1 MHHVSHSLNAS
12 AADSSQAQYFR
23 CILAERRA
31 ELDTRIAEHTRMLTV
46 RHRSGSRCGVKSIQ
60 YRIRRMERQR
70 SELERLLNALD
81 PLAGAVSS

>member
-1 MHHVSHSLNAS
+1 MSAS

-23 CILAERRA
+23 CILADRRA

-81 PLAGAVSS
+81 PLAAKVSS

>member
-1 MHHVSHSLNAS
+1 MSHSLSAS

-31 ELDTRIAEHTRMLTV
+31 ELDTRIAEHARMLAV
-46 RHRSGSRCGVKSIQ
+46 RYRSGTGCGVKAIQ

-70 SELERLLNALD
+70 SELDRLLNALD
-81 PLAGAVSS
+81 ALAGAVSS